1 MKFCIKCGTKLND
14 DDLFCY
20 KCGQKCDY
28 GMPSQEKA
36 NEEPVV
42 EPVKTEPIVAQIQEE
57 PVPQPL
63 VEEPVSE
70 PIAEEAMEQPV
81 KEPVVEPVYEK
92 PKQEPVVE
100 NTPRKEEPKE
110 ETPSLEENKKSLELK
125 NFFKPAIK
133 GNEMN
138 ESLLL
143 RRGIVFTAILL
154 GLSIVL
160 WFIGAFVNIHVAIRV
175 IIFLLALGLCVL
187 PTIDA
192 VFLVIYF
199 IKNKKFMLFITVV
212 FAICLILLYTL
223 MPMHFSYILS

>member
-42 EPVKTEPIVAQIQEE
+42 EPVQ
-57 PVPQPL
+57 
-63 VEEPVSE
+63 
-70 PIAEEAMEQPV
+70 
-81 KEPVVEPVYEK
+81 EK

-100 NTPRKEEPKE
+100 NTPQKEEPKSEPVSIKEESKE